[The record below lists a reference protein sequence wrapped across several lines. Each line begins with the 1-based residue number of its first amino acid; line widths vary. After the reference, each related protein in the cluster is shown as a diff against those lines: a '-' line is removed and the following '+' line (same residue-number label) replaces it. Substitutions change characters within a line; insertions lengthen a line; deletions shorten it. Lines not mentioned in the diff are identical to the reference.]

1 MLNSKQNARKITGD
15 TVYIVIVNIQV
26 KENLVDEFIRETIK
40 NVQGSRQEI
49 EVSSFDFLQNNEDP
63 TQFLLIEAYHNEASV
78 AKHQLTLHYISWRET
93 VKNMMEQ
100 PRIKMAYRDVFPQ
113 EVE

>member
-1 MLNSKQNARKITGD
+1 M
-15 TVYIVIVNIQV
+15 YIVIVNIQV

-40 NVQGSRQEI
+40 NVQESRQEK

-78 AKHQLTLHYISWRET
+78 AKHQQTLHYISWKET

-100 PRIKMAYRDVFPQ
+100 PRIKIAYNNVFPQ